1 MQEQDLGLSNFLV
14 IRDGVVALDE
24 LKKNWFNCLVSR
36 KRNLF
41 STLALRYYN
50 VEESG

>member
-14 IRDGVVALDE
+14 VGDGVVALDE
-24 LKKNWFNCLVSR
+24 LKKNRFNCLLPR
-36 KRNLF
+36 KRNLL
-41 STLALRYYN
+41 SSLALSYYN